1 MYVKEGLCDFA
12 RESVFPL
19 SLQWAVNSISNWK
32 RLHRKWASQGGPLM
46 ER

>member
-1 MYVKEGLCDFA
+1 MLKRVLCDFA

-19 SLQWAVNSISNWK
+19 SLQWAVNSTSDWK
-32 RLHRKWASQGGPLM
+32 RLHRKWAVQGGSLT